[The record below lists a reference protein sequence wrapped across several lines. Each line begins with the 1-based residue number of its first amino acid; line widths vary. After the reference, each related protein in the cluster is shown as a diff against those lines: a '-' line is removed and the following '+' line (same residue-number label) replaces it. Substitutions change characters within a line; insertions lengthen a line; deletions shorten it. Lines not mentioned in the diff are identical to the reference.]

1 MGKRELVLIVAFL
14 VLGIAVYQFT
24 APPPPPGSE
33 GFSIGGL
40 IRNVRRG
47 VHGPR
52 EMATADSSQT
62 AVVPATVNELRLSIS
77 RTSDVTITGE
87 DRTDIAAS
95 LHVTGHGFDPSE
107 AAAVAHGP
115 RVKIETS
122 ADTITVSLE
131 TTGVPQGSQARLP
144 PMISL
149 TLAVPKRL
157 TIRAE
162 PHIGHFFVTNVAAL
176 EASSSRGE
184 TRISSL
190 SGSLRLTH
198 TGGTLEISSVGS
210 LKLTARSSR
219 GTVQNVRGPAT
230 IDGTGSELTLTGIAG
245 PIEFEG
251 QKADLTLEAGT
262 ELKPPLHVNMTGGL
276 LRVRGLRVET
286 RIDGRNTDISV
297 ALDAAA
303 PVTIYNVGGIAVTA
317 PPGGYTLDA
326 TATEGRVTV
335 EDRSVPATDGP
346 DSHAEAQVRGGGPL
360 LMLRAT
366 RGPIEV
372 RKPEGK

>member
-1 MGKRELVLIVAFL
+1 MGKRELVLIVAFA
-14 VLGIAVYQFT
+14 VLGIAVYQVT

-40 IRNVRRG
+40 IRGIRRG

-52 EMATADSSQT
+52 EMASVDSSQT
-62 AVVPATVNELRLSIS
+62 AAVPTTVNELRLNIS

-95 LHVTGHGFDPSE
+95 LHVIGHGFEATE

-115 RVKIETS
+115 RIKIEAST
-122 ADTITVSLE
+122 DTITVSLE
-131 TTGVPQGSQARLP
+131 TTGAPQGSQARLP

-157 TIRAE
+157 AIRAE

-184 TRISSL
+184 TRISRL
-190 SGSLRLTH
+190 TGSLRLTH
-198 TGGTLEISSVGS
+198 TAGTLEISSVGS
-210 LKLTARSSR
+210 LKLTARSSH
-219 GTVQNVRGPAT
+219 GTVQNVRGPTT

-245 PIEFEG
+245 PLEIETRNTN
-251 QKADLTLEAGT
+251 LTLEAGT
-262 ELKPPLHVNMTGGL
+262 ELKPPMRVNVTGGQ

-286 RIDGRNTDISV
+286 RIDGRNADISV
-297 ALDAAA
+297 ALDEAA
-303 PVTIYNVGGIAVTA
+303 PLTIYNIGGIAVTA
-317 PPGGYTLDA
+317 PPGGYALDA
-326 TATEGRVTV
+326 TATEGHVTV
-335 EDRSVPATDGP
+335 EDGSVAATDGP

-360 LMLRAT
+360 LTLRAT
-366 RGPIEV
+366 RGLIEV
-372 RKPEGK
+372 RKPESK